1 MRNENQPTSILM
13 ISILTLFCSY
23 AFSQSAIDYE
33 KALRGFNQENFD
45 EAYVYLKN
53 ALQDNPSHLQS
64 KLMMADILLRR
75 NQTRAAIVEYQ
86 ESLILGADLDIAY
99 LPLAQAYSR
108 IMEYK
113 KVIKLMTHKLSAK
126 NNFEIS
132 MLQACI
138 LYTSDAA
145 NDLIFLVSRILHC
158 I

>member
-1 MRNENQPTSILM
+1 MRNKNQPTTILVISILM
-13 ISILTLFCSY
+13 LFCSY

-33 KALRGFNQENFD
+33 KALRSFNQENFD

-99 LPLAQAYSR
+99 LPLA
-108 IMEYK
+108 
-113 KVIKLMTHKLSAK
+113 
-126 NNFEIS
+126 
-132 MLQACI
+132 
-138 LYTSDAA
+138 
-145 NDLIFLVSRILHC
+145 
-158 I
+158 